1 MINILHS
8 YDDKERGRINE
19 ILVRTN
25 LLLWDAEANAV
36 VNEIIN
42 DVAGTG
48 DKGLIKYTQ
57 KFDGVKLTPKSLRVS
72 ATEIRNAYAQ
82 VEKEFLD
89 TIRLAS
95 TNITKFHIKQL
106 RNSWMVVETNGG
118 TLAQLYRPIE
128 RVGIYIPGGSAPL
141 VSTVLMTAMP
151 AKVAGVNQIV
161 LCTPPGPDGQVSP
174 YILAAAHVIGINEI
188 YKVGGAQSIAAM
200 AFGTQT
206 IPRVDKIVGPGN
218 IYVTL
223 AKKAVYGHVAIDMI
237 AGPTEIAIIADEDA
251 NPRFLAADLLAQA
264 EHDSLSCAI
273 LFITSSELA
282 SSVKNEMEK
291 QIKELKRKDII
302 EKALSNSAII
312 VVETIDEAISLA
324 NTFASE
330 HLELHVKN
338 PWEMLG
344 KIEHA
349 GCILMGEN
357 TPESVAD
364 YFAGPSH
371 VLPTSGTAR
380 FFSPLTVDDFVKK
393 TSLVCWSKQ
402 ELDTFKNDIMRIAE
416 IEGLD
421 AHAKAVGIRFEKK

>member
-8 YDDKERGRINE
+8 WDDKEKGRINE
-19 ILVRTN
+19 LLARSN
-25 LLLWDAEANAV
+25 LLLRDTEASAV
-36 VNEIIN
+36 VREIIN
-42 DVAGTG
+42 DVASTG

-57 KFDGVKLTPKSLRVS
+57 RFDGVKLTPKALKVS
-72 ATEIRNAYAQ
+72 PTEIRNAYAR

-106 RNSWMVVETNGG
+106 RNSWMVTETSGG

-141 VSTVLMTAMP
+141 ISTVLMTAMP
-151 AKVAGVNQIV
+151 AKVAGVNGIV

-174 YILAAAHVIGINEI
+174 YILATAHVIGINEI

-206 IPRVDKIVGPGN
+206 IPKVDKIVGPGN

-223 AKKAVYGHVAIDMI
+223 AKKAVYGHVGIDMI
-237 AGPTEIAIIADEDA
+237 AGPTEIVIIADEGA

-264 EHDSLSCAI
+264 EHDPLSCSI
-273 LFITSSELA
+273 LLTTSGEIALN
-282 SSVKNEMEK
+282 VVENIEK
-291 QIKELKRKDII
+291 QIQCLTRCEII
-302 EKALSNSAII
+302 KKALNNGAII
-312 VVETIDEAISLA
+312 VVENIDEAILMA

-330 HLELHVKN
+330 HLEIHVKN
-338 PWEMLG
+338 PWELLG
-344 KIEHA
+344 RIEHA
-349 GCILMGEN
+349 GCILMGEH

-371 VLPTSGTAR
+371 VLPTLGTAR
-380 FFSPLTVDDFVKK
+380 FSSPLTVDDFVKK

-402 ELDTFKNDIMRIAE
+402 ELDTFKDDIIRMAE
-416 IEGLD
+416 IEGLN
-421 AHAKAVGIRFEKK
+421 AHARAVGIRFD

>member
-8 YDDKERGRINE
+8 WDDKEKGRISE
-19 ILVRTN
+19 LLSRTN
-25 LLLWDAEANAV
+25 LLLRDTEANAV
-36 VNEIIN
+36 VHEIIN
-42 DVAGTG
+42 DIATTG

-57 KFDGVKLTPKSLRVS
+57 RFDGVKLTPKALKVS
-72 ATEIRNAYAQ
+72 PTEIRNAYAQ

-106 RNSWMVVETNGG
+106 KNSWMVVETNGG

-161 LCTPPGPDGQVSP
+161 LCTPPGQDGQVSP
-174 YILAAAHVIGINEI
+174 YILATAHVMGINEI

-206 IPRVDKIVGPGN
+206 IPKVDKIVGPGN

-223 AKKAVYGHVAIDMI
+223 AKKAVYGHVSIDMI
-237 AGPTEIAIIADEDA
+237 AGPTEIAIIADETS

-264 EHDSLSCAI
+264 EHDPLSSSI
-273 LFITSSELA
+273 LLTTSQEIA
-282 SSVKNEMEK
+282 SKVMEEIEK
-291 QIKELKRKDII
+291 QIQDLSRRKII
-302 EKALSNSAII
+302 EKALNNSAVI
-312 VVETIDEAISLA
+312 VVENIDEAISMA

-330 HLELHVKN
+330 HLEIHTKN
-338 PWEMLG
+338 PWELLG
-344 KIEHA
+344 RIEHA
-349 GCILMGEN
+349 GCILLGEH

-402 ELDTFKNDIMRIAE
+402 ELETFKDDIMRIAK

-421 AHAKAVGIRFEKK
+421 AHARAVEIRFD

>member
-1 MINILHS
+1 MIDILHS
-8 YDDKERGRINE
+8 WDDKERERISE

-25 LLLWDAEANAV
+25 LLLRDTEANAA

-42 DVAGTG
+42 DVAATG

-57 KFDGVKLTPKSLRVS
+57 RFDGVKLTPKTLRVS
-72 ATEIRNAYAQ
+72 PTEIRNAYAQ

-89 TIRLAS
+89 AIRLAS

-106 RNSWMVVETNGG
+106 RNSWMVAETNGG

-151 AKVAGVNQIV
+151 AKVAGVSQIA
-161 LCTPPGPDGQVSP
+161 LCTPPGPEGQVSP
-174 YILAAAHVIGINEI
+174 YILATAHVIGVNEI

-206 IPRVDKIVGPGN
+206 IPKVDKIVGPGN

-237 AGPTEIAIIADEDA
+237 AGPTEIAIIADEQA

-264 EHDSLSCAI
+264 EHDPLSCSI
-273 LFITSSELA
+273 LLTTSQEIALRVA
-282 SSVKNEMEK
+282 EEMEK
-291 QIKELKRKDII
+291 QIQGLTRREII
-302 EKALSNSAII
+302 EKALKNGAII
-312 VVETIDEAISLA
+312 VVETIDEAISMA
-324 NTFASE
+324 NAFASE
-330 HLELHVKN
+330 HLEIHVKN
-338 PWEMLG
+338 PWELIG
-344 KIEHA
+344 RIEHA
-349 GCILMGEN
+349 GCILMGEH

-380 FFSPLTVDDFVKK
+380 FSSPLTVDDFVKK

-402 ELDTFKNDIMRIAE
+402 ELGTFKDDIMRIAG

-421 AHAKAVGIRFEKK
+421 AHARAVGIRFEE